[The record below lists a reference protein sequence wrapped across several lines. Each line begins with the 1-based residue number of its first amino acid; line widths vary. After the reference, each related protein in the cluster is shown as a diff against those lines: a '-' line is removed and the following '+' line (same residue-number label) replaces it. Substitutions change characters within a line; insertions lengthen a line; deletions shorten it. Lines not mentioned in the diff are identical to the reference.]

1 MSQVIQSLRRT
12 VIPAPMAGGPTTVDL
27 VRAAH
32 QAGSFGTLGL
42 GSASVDFARSQ
53 IDACAGI
60 PFGVN
65 LFCPQDPLTPE
76 QLAAAAELAAA
87 EGATLPDPD
96 YSFGFHD
103 KLELALQGGAR
114 VVWSMFGTFDSEQ
127 LARIHAAGAEAWTT
141 VTTPDEARAAATL
154 GVDALCVQGP
164 AAGGHRGTWDRTAL
178 PDDRPLAELI
188 AAVHEAVHAVAPN
201 IPLIAAGGLRTASD
215 VTQVLSLPGVA
226 AASCGSAF
234 LLSKEAGTSDYNRKL
249 LQRGG
254 ATVSTRAF
262 SGRHARGL
270 ENDYTRAHPGIPPV
284 YPMLNSVLKE
294 RRAQHDAAV
303 AYCLVGEPAAKIRGG
318 SVADILD
325 SLCQNKH

>member
-32 QAGSFGTLGL
+32 TAGSFGTLGL
-42 GSASVDFARSQ
+42 GSASVDSARSQ

-76 QLAAAAELAAA
+76 QLTAAAELATA
-87 EGATLPDPD
+87 EGASLPDPD

-103 KLELALQGGAR
+103 KLELALEGGAR
-114 VVWSMFGTFDSEQ
+114 VVWSMFGTFEAEQ

-141 VTTPDEARAAATL
+141 VTTPGEAHVAAER
-154 GVDALCVQGP
+154 GVDVLCVQGP
-164 AAGGHRGTWDRTAL
+164 AAGGHRGTWDHTAH
-178 PDDRPLAELI
+178 PDDRELAELVT
-188 AAVHEAVHAVAPN
+188 AVHEACPH
-201 IPLIAAGGLRTASD
+201 IPLIAAGGLRTAAEVSRALRLPD
-215 VTQVLSLPGVA
+215 VV

-234 LLSKEAGTSDYNRKL
+234 LLSEEAGTSAYNRDL
-249 LQRGG
+249 IRGG
-254 ATVSTRAF
+254 GVTVCTRAF
-262 SGRHARGL
+262 SGRYARGL
-270 ENDYTRAHPGIPPV
+270 ETDYTRAHPDLPPV

-294 RRAQHDAAV
+294 RRAQHDDAV
-303 AYCLVGEPAAKIRGG
+303 AYCLVGEPLAKIRGG

-325 SLCQNKH
+325 SLCLNKH